1 MHNVFAPPFE
11 NSNCTITFITCSTHT
26 CECTY
31 IESGLSFR
39 LSGVSWKVRNHTHTC
54 IQYLSRCA
62 NVCMYRVVHD
72 CMCLCVEIEKMHFSV
87 YQCVRALV
95 SVCVFTV
102 LLFFSFSYALW
113 AIVQSD
119 NVDDEV
125 AIYTRPR
132 PRQRQ

>member
-1 MHNVFAPPFE
+1 MHNVSATPFE
-11 NSNCTITFITCSTHT
+11 NSNCTITFITCSTYT
-26 CECTY
+26 CEWTY

-39 LSGVSWKVRNHTHTC
+39 LSGVPWNERNHTHTC
-54 IQYLSRCA
+54 IQYLLRCA
-62 NVCMYRVVHD
+62 SVCIYTVMCTNVCV
-72 CMCLCVEIEKMHFSV
+72 CVWKLKKCIFRCINV
-87 YQCVRALV
+87 YALVCVR
-95 SVCVFTV
+95 VFTV